1 MKFPNQID
9 RWAALLLMVT
19 VMRIAPLQA
28 QPACHSAGFDAAT
41 LPPPALMEGVGNSAM
56 PITTASALAQ
66 QYFNQG
72 LRLLHCFWDFEA
84 YRAFKEAARLDSTCA
99 MAYWG
104 IAAALQQN
112 AGEMGE
118 ARNQALAQAAA
129 LSAGASEREQFYIR
143 AAVLQRDKGRA
154 AYISEMEALI
164 DRYPDEI
171 EAQLFLARSL
181 AVAPSTYAP
190 DGRPREGKVYGQMI
204 LQQLLQKY
212 PENAAVHH
220 YWIHAVENGPHA
232 ERALESA
239 IKLPRLAPS
248 SGHMTHMPGHIYYR
262 LGEYEKAR
270 EAFLA
275 AWRVDEAYMQA
286 QNIAPVNNWN
296 YTHNLDYL
304 VGNCAEDGRY
314 AEGLRWATLLQNIS
328 PPPERVKANGLGY
341 MIYGGYTAVAR
352 LQMRYGFW
360 REAAA
365 SLKQSLAQHAFASN
379 LARGYLDGLL
389 AYATGMAAVEKNKL
403 HDAETSLQTLEN
415 LMQQLAAEKMQY
427 GSDWYSGHGKRVL
440 EVAVLEL
447 RGVILNL
454 QGKPEE
460 AIQQLQAGVEKEKE
474 LGYWEP
480 PHYSR
485 PVLESVARVYLQTGR
500 TAEAREA
507 YQKVLRLRPRSGH
520 ASLGLARS
528 CWQEVKKADAAQAY
542 AEFMKVWANAD
553 ASLPHVKEAQARLA
567 TMAR

>member
-1 MKFPNQID
+1 MKFPNRIG
-9 RWAALLLMVT
+9 RWAVLLLIAAVT
-19 VMRIAPLQA
+19 RTAPLQA
-28 QPACHSAGFDAAT
+28 QPACHNAGFDAVA
-41 LPPPALMEGVGNSAM
+41 LPPPALMEGIGSSAM
-56 PITTASALAQ
+56 TITTMSALAQ
-66 QYFNQG
+66 KYFNQG

-84 YRAFKEAARLDSTCA
+84 YRAFKEAARQDSTCA

-104 IAAALQQN
+104 MATALQQN
-112 AGEMGE
+112 AGEMAE
-118 ARNQALAQAAA
+118 ARNQALAQAVA
-129 LSAGASEREQFYIR
+129 LSSGASEREQFYIR
-143 AAVLQRDKGRA
+143 AAALQKDKGRA
-154 AYISEMEALI
+154 AYISEMETLI

-181 AVAPSTYAP
+181 AMAPSTYAP

-212 PENAAVHH
+212 PEHAAVHH

-239 IKLPRLAPS
+239 IKVPRLAPS

-275 AWRVDEAYMQA
+275 AWRVDEAYMKA

-314 AEGLRWATLLQNIS
+314 AEGLRWAALLQNIS

-341 MIYGGYTAVAR
+341 IIYGGYTAVAR

-360 REAAA
+360 AEAAA
-365 SLKQSLAQHAFASN
+365 SLKQSLTQHTFDSSLAQ
-379 LARGYLDGLL
+379 GYLHGLL
-389 AYATGMAAVEKNKL
+389 VYATGMAAVEKNKL
-403 HDAETSLQTLEN
+403 KEAETSLQGLEQ

-440 EVAVLEL
+440 EVAALEL
-447 RGVILNL
+447 RGVILNA
-454 QGKPEE
+454 QVKFDE
-460 AIQQLQAGVEKEKE
+460 AIQQLQMGVEKEKE

-480 PHYSR
+480 PHYTR
-485 PVLESVARVYLQTGR
+485 PVLESLARVYLQAGK
-500 TAEAREA
+500 TAEARDA
-507 YQKVLRLRPRSGH
+507 YEKILQLRPRSGH

-528 CWQEVKKADAAQAY
+528 FWQENKKVEAAQAY
-542 AEFMKVWANAD
+542 AEFIKIWTNAD

-567 TMAR
+567 MMAR

>member
-1 MKFPNQID
+1 MKFFNRNDQWM
-9 RWAALLLMVT
+9 RVLLVAT
-19 VMRIAPLQA
+19 VMKTAPLQA
-28 QPACHSAGFDAAT
+28 QPACHSAGFDAIA
-41 LPPPALMEGVGNSAM
+41 LPPPALMDGIGSSVM
-56 PITTASALAQ
+56 TITTKSAQAQ

-84 YRAFKEAARLDSTCA
+84 YRAFKEATRLDSTCA

-104 IAAALQQN
+104 MATALQQN

-118 ARNQALAQAAA
+118 ARNQALAKAVA
-129 LSAGASEREQFYIR
+129 LSSGANEREQFYIR
-143 AAVLQRDKGRA
+143 AAALQKDKGRA

-171 EAQLFLARSL
+171 EAQLFLVRSL

-212 PENAAVHH
+212 PEHAAVHH

-239 IKLPRLAPS
+239 RKLPQLAPS
-248 SGHMTHMPGHIYYR
+248 SGHMTHMPGHVYYR

-270 EAFLA
+270 EAFLT
-275 AWRVDEAYMQA
+275 AWRVDEAYMKA

-360 REAAA
+360 AEAAA
-365 SLKQSLAQHAFASN
+365 SLKQTLAQHQLASN
-379 LARGYLDGLL
+379 LAQGYLKGLL
-389 AYATGMAAVEKNKL
+389 AYATGMAAIEKNDLKE
-403 HDAETSLQTLEN
+403 AEANLQRLDQ
-415 LMQQLAAEKMQY
+415 LMQQLAAEKMQF
-427 GSDWYSGHGKRVL
+427 GSDWYAGHGKRVL
-440 EVAVLEL
+440 EVAALEL
-447 RGVILNL
+447 RGIILNL

-480 PHYSR
+480 PHYTR
-485 PVLESVARVYLQTGR
+485 PVLESLARVYLQTGK
-500 TAEAREA
+500 TVEAREA
-507 YQKVLRLRPRSGH
+507 YQKILQLRPRSGH
-520 ASLGLARS
+520 ANLGLARTF
-528 CWQEVKKADAAQAY
+528 WQENKKAEAAQAY
-542 AEFMKVWANAD
+542 ADFLKIWANAD
-553 ASLPHVKEAQARLA
+553 ATLPQMNEARTRLA
-567 TMAR
+567 TKSR